1 MELLK
6 TAIRLLEAD
15 GKLPVRYRAHRLS
28 GNYDGCWEWPVTAD
42 ISYPPFLSIRVFDP
56 Q

>member
-15 GKLPVRYRAHRLS
+15 GKLPV
-28 GNYDGCWEWPVTAD
+28 N
-42 ISYPPFLSIRVFDP
+42 FLLVQELILIYLDNT
-56 Q
+56 